1 MIARNSNSPPPPST
15 MLVQTMIIGPQTI
28 INVEEGGNM
37 GNFRKVYEL
46 ISMIVVYVVQNIQFL

>member
-1 MIARNSNSPPPPST
+1 MIARNSNSTLPPST

-28 INVEEGGNM
+28 INVGEGGNL